1 MKKKEFEIDFVK
13 FRKQEIEYA
22 IQKAK
27 LEEQLKEKS
36 NSQKEIPFYKR
47 ELFFN
52 ITTSIFVFIIIIAL
66 LIGAW
71 FIGTTS

>member
-27 LEEQLKEKS
+27 LEEQLKEKVIVKKKYLFI
-36 NSQKEIPFYKR
+36 KENYF
-47 ELFFN
+47 
-52 ITTSIFVFIIIIAL
+52 
-66 LIGAW
+66 LI
-71 FIGTTS
+71 

>member
-1 MKKKEFEIDFVK
+1 MKKKEFGIDFVK

-36 NSQKEIPFYKR
+36 NSQKEIPF
-47 ELFFN
+47 L
-52 ITTSIFVFIIIIAL
+52 
-66 LIGAW
+66 
-71 FIGTTS
+71 